1 MLQFLSPIKWV
12 GKSFA
17 YREVGFVV
25 FVTFLSH
32 FWNYWWPLLAFDD
45 LTRAFLETK
54 MWQKCNRRKIF
65 VSFFDTFLKWLLSHF
80 KYIFAFCQFFVTIP
94 KIFVRILSHFCFSK
108 INYPFTICLQSFVT
122 FLSVFCE
129 FLSHFCHIFVIAGP
143 TLVLSTKMIYVCL
156 ILKSF

>member
-45 LTRAFLETK
+45 LWRAFLETK
-54 MWQKCNRRKIF
+54 MWQKCNRRKFF
-65 VSFFDTFLKWLLSHF
+65 VSFLTHFWNGFCHILNTFLLFVSFLSQFRRFLSEFCHIFVFQKLIILSRSAYSLLSH
-80 KYIFAFCQFFVTIP
+80 FCQFFV
-94 KIFVRILSHFCFSK
+94 
-108 INYPFTICLQSFVT
+108 N
-122 FLSVFCE
+122 
-129 FLSHFCHIFVIAGP
+129 FCHI
-143 TLVLSTKMIYVCL
+143 YVTFSL
-156 ILKSF
+156 